1 MITVETY
8 IETFPALV
16 QTELKKIRSLILAE
30 VPEAEESMNYG
41 MPAYKYK
48 GKPLVYFAGYK
59 NHIGF
64 YATPQGH
71 MAFAKE
77 LAKYKQ
83 GKGSVQFPLNIPM
96 PYDLIA
102 QMVQYKKALA
112 EATPAKKTTPK
123 KTAKKATKE
132 NKPTNAPSNYCKFSA
147 TLESGHVHKVY
158 HDTAYGFPIHN
169 DDELF
174 CRLVLEINQAGLSWT
189 TILNKQENFRA
200 AYHQF
205 NIKKVAAYKDKDFD
219 RLMADAGIIRNRLKI
234 EAAVHNANI
243 ILGLQK
249 EHGSFENWLN
259 QHHPK
264 TKLEWMK
271 LFKKT
276 FKFTGGE
283 IVNEFLMSTGY
294 LPGAHQNDCPIYKKL
309 VKAKP
314 AFLKQQA

>member
-1 MITVETY
+1 MNSTEDY
-8 IETFPALV
+8 IKTFPVLV
-16 QTELKKIRSLILAE
+16 QTELKKIRSLILTE
-30 VPEAEESMNYG
+30 VPEVAESMNYG

-71 MAFAKE
+71 VAFAKE
-77 LAKYKQ
+77 LSNYKQ
-83 GKGSVQFPLNIPM
+83 GKGSVQFPLDKPI
-96 PYDLIA
+96 PYDLIT
-102 QMVQYKKALA
+102 QMVQFKKALA
-112 EATPAKKTTPK
+112 DAIPEKKAVAKELV
-123 KTAKKATKE
+123 KKATVE
-132 NKPTNAPSNYCKFSA
+132 VKPVIAPSNYCEFSA
-147 TLESGHVHKVY
+147 TLEKDHVHKVY

-189 TILNKQENFRA
+189 TILKKQENFRA

-205 NIKKVAAYKDKDFD
+205 NVKKVAAYKEKDVT

-243 ILGLQK
+243 ILDLQK

-259 QHHPK
+259 QNHPK
-264 TKLEWMK
+264 TKVEWMK

-294 LPGAHQNDCPIYKKL
+294 LSGAHQLNCSIYKKL
-309 VKAKP
+309 VKAQP
-314 AFLKQQA
+314 AFLKL